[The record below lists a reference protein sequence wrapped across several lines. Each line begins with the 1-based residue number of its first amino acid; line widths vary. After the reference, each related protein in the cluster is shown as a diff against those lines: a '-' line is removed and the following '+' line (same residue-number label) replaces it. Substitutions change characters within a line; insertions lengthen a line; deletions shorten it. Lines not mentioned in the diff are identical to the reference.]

1 MLINF
6 YAPKLYLFGKSGAS
20 IWQAILYTRPDH
32 MYYDMGV
39 VIFLEDKRGSLC
51 IKKEQKMPSG
61 NIELECQMS
70 CGLFEVAILSCL
82 IKRLH

>member
-1 MLINF
+1 
-6 YAPKLYLFGKSGAS
+6 
-20 IWQAILYTRPDH
+20 